1 MKRRIEK
8 ERVGKGRGRGKE
20 GRNIAEGYAMRIKG
34 SRPNSS
40 GIKRKRGRS
49 VGKRRTERS
58 RRKEF
63 RAAGETRVDE

>member
-1 MKRRIEK
+1 
-8 ERVGKGRGRGKE
+8 
-20 GRNIAEGYAMRIKG
+20 MRIKG

-40 GIKRKRGRS
+40 GIKRKKEKRGRS
-49 VGKRRTERS
+49 LGKRETEKS

>member
-1 MKRRIEK
+1 MKRRIQK

-40 GIKRKRGRS
+40 GIK
-49 VGKRRTERS
+49 GKRRRSLCKRKTERS
-58 RRKEF
+58 QRKEF